1 MRAPGCSGRDVGA
14 IARDAFTAAASGRLA
29 MLVPEPVSSRA
40 TAHSQP
46 QPRPPLVADSSTR
59 NLGLR
64 ILGVWLLLWAL
75 FRFVDLSFAYDH
87 LVLPILGLVAGLLL
101 IIGS

>member
-1 MRAPGCSGRDVGA
+1 
-14 IARDAFTAAASGRLA
+14 
-29 MLVPEPVSSRA
+29 MLVPSPVSSRA
-40 TAHSQP
+40 IAHSQP
-46 QPRPPLVADSSTR
+46 QFHHLPVADSSTR

-64 ILGVWLLLWAL
+64 ILGVWLLLWSL

>member
-1 MRAPGCSGRDVGA
+1 M
-14 IARDAFTAAASGRLA
+14 
-29 MLVPEPVSSRA
+29 VPEAKTSDNSSSTGMCWIRRRDLFAILDPVSVSSRA
-40 TAHSQP
+40 NAHSQP
-46 QPRPPLVADSSTR
+46 QFHLLLVADSSTR

-87 LVLPILGLVAGLLL
+87 LVLPILGLVAGVLL

>member
-1 MRAPGCSGRDVGA
+1 
-14 IARDAFTAAASGRLA
+14 
-29 MLVPEPVSSRA
+29 MLGSESVSSRA
-40 TAHSQP
+40 SAYSQP
-46 QPRPPLVADSSTR
+46 QSHPRLVADSSTR

>member
-1 MRAPGCSGRDVGA
+1 MNPYLSGR
-14 IARDAFTAAASGRLA
+14 THCSLA
-29 MLVPEPVSSRA
+29 
-40 TAHSQP
+40 QP
-46 QPRPPLVADSSTR
+46 PPSPVADSSTR

-64 ILGVWLLLWAL
+64 LLGLWLLLWAL

-87 LVLPILGLVAGLLL
+87 LVLPLLALVAGILL

>member
-1 MRAPGCSGRDVGA
+1 M
-14 IARDAFTAAASGRLA
+14 
-29 MLVPEPVSSRA
+29 
-40 TAHSQP
+40 
-46 QPRPPLVADSSTR
+46 ADSSTR

-64 ILGVWLLLWAL
+64 ILGVWLLLWSL